1 MIALK
6 LFTSKFRVIFL
17 LGATLCVSNAF
28 ADTLN
33 LNYEATASAPTG
45 TVINSSI
52 NNLSPNGAYS
62 YSKDF
67 ASNLATIPGSIFDFY
82 DDYVFTINSSIVSSI
97 TATIDLATI
106 KKIENLDVRLFNWTG
121 TVEQS
126 AQQVTI
132 GTPSATPI
140 QATTSPILSGTSSI
154 GQVAVLSQTSLAA
167 GTYVLQVRGIVSG
180 DAGGSYTGTLNVASP
195 VPVMGALPLLLSGLG
210 MLGLMGR
217 RRLTA

>member
-1 MIALK
+1 MTSFKSFLSRVQFCVVMGAAL
-6 LFTSKFRVIFL
+6 S
-17 LGATLCVSNAF
+17 ASSAF

-106 KKIENLDVRLFNWTG
+106 KKIENLDVRLFSWTG
-121 TVEQS
+121 TVEQTLN
-126 AQQVTI
+126 QVTI

-140 QATTSPILSGTSSI
+140 QATTSPIVSGSSTI
-154 GQVAVLSQTSLAA
+154 GQVAVLAQTSLAA

-180 DAGGSYTGTLNVASP
+180 DVGGSYTGTLNVASP